1 MDEDHPFNNKNFYG
15 ATKIA
20 CEALFK
26 AFHHSDGIQFINYRL
41 MNVYGP
47 KQDYLGVY
55 VAVIMKI
62 IDRILKNQPPFIYG
76 DGTQSFDF
84 VYVDD
89 VCKSFILGMESKYTN
104 EVFNISSGI
113 KTSINELAKLILT
126 LMNSHLKIEYRD
138 NSDNTLVPIE

>member
-1 MDEDHPFNNKNFYG
+1 
-15 ATKIA
+15 
-20 CEALFK
+20 
-26 AFHHSDGIQFINYRL
+26 

-47 KQDYLGVY
+47 KQIHIFGVY
-55 VAVIMKI
+55 VHGNYENNRQ
-62 IDRILKNQPPFIYG
+62 DSKNQPPFIYG

-89 VCKSFILGMESKYTN
+89 ICKSFILGMESKYTN

-126 LMNSHLKIEYRD
+126 LMS
-138 NSDNTLVPIE
+138 PF